1 MNLLEII
8 KDLCSR
14 PLVTAGVALC
24 LGILAGDGGG
34 GLFIIFSGLILLFGF
49 AAYSKPPNT
58 RVKSKRLVI
67 IFLVVLSYL
76 TGIFRYRDTFILNDD
91 VKFPD
96 KALKETYIEGEIT
109 DISYGKE
116 QYILILDD
124 PIIKLKSDE
133 TDTVLPTGKVMV
145 YSDCMPG
152 IVGDKV
158 SAKGALYSF
167 AQATNYGQFD
177 QREYYLARGIVLKL
191 YADEVKLIEET
202 GSIKGIV
209 KSTLFDISGSF
220 QDGLDCVF
228 DEKDRGILYA
238 MLAGNRSELDDSTKG
253 LYQRM
258 GIAHVLS
265 ISGLHITL
273 IGLGLYKVLM
283 LLKKRLKLSVLTS
296 CTFVFLYGMLTGF
309 SVSTQRAVIMLF
321 CMLFARLLGEAY
333 DGQSAAGLAA
343 IIILVMNPAEIYDS
357 GFQLSFIA
365 VFGIFAGNEI
375 RRRLKIKSAILIY
388 LIPAISAQIATFPLI
403 LRSYYSFSPYS
414 IIANIL
420 LVPLMPVIVGS
431 GFLAGILAACGM
443 AFSSG
448 ALMTLAEISAGPAH
462 YMLLGYEK
470 VSLFLQ
476 DLPGADVVTGCPEL
490 WKCLVYYTGLFLLVY
505 MSGRSFL
512 LNGGYSKILNIY
524 HEKNNKN
531 QFSKALLYKGEV
543 IRYGN
548 SHPQKVGNS
557 TIYAIMFSI
566 TMVLIL
572 ILLVFRPEN
581 SGLNV
586 SFIDVGQGLSIYIE
600 ADGRHILADGGSSN
614 VKSVGKYRIEP
625 FLLWSGV
632 KEIDYCFVSHTDEDH
647 ISGIRELMEEGRI
660 KIDTLVVGVNYEEDE
675 PLIALAHE
683 KGIKVIKVEAGD
695 IINNNVDL
703 FSDKVV
709 DNSGD
714 LSMRV
719 LSPDSGFIYEDK
731 NQASLVAEFEY
742 GNLSMLFTGDSDM
755 YAESEYVSHLSGD
768 KINILQCPHH
778 GSKYSSS
785 ELLLETI
792 RPDITVISC
801 SKNNVYGH
809 PARETL
815 ERLEAVGSRCY
826 ITSQDGMV
834 TVKYD
839 GDNTFTVDCYKI
851 SNRN

>member
-8 KDLCSR
+8 KDICSR

-96 KALKETYIEGEIT
+96 KALKESCIEGEIT

-145 YSDCMPG
+145 YSDCIPG
-152 IVGDKV
+152 IAGDKV

-191 YADEVKLIEET
+191 YADEVKLIDEA
-202 GSIKGIV
+202 GSIKGLV
-209 KSTLFDISGSF
+209 KSTLFDITGSF

-283 LLKKRLKLSVLTS
+283 LLTKRLKLSVLTS

-309 SVSTQRAVIMLF
+309 SVSTERAVIMLF

-448 ALMTLAEISAGPAH
+448 ALMTIAEISAGPAH

-476 DLPGADVVTGCPEL
+476 NLPGADVVTGCPEL
-490 WKCLVYYTGLFLLVY
+490 WKCLVYYAGLFFMVY
-505 MSGRSFL
+505 LSGRKEL
-512 LNGGYSKILNIY
+512 LNSFDKR
-524 HEKNNKN
+524 
-531 QFSKALLYKGEV
+531 LLHRGEV

-572 ILLVFRPEN
+572 ILLVFRPKN
-581 SGLNV
+581 TGLNV

-600 ADGRHILADGGSSN
+600 TDGRHILADGGSSN

-709 DNSGD
+709 DNSGV
-714 LSMRV
+714 LNMRV

-731 NQASLVAEFEY
+731 NEASLVAEFEY
-742 GNLSMLFTGDSDM
+742 GNLSMLFTGDSDI

-834 TVKYD
+834 TIKYD

>member
-1 MNLLEII
+1 
-8 KDLCSR
+8 
-14 PLVTAGVALC
+14 
-24 LGILAGDGGG
+24 
-34 GLFIIFSGLILLFGF
+34 
-49 AAYSKPPNT
+49 
-58 RVKSKRLVI
+58 
-67 IFLVVLSYL
+67 
-76 TGIFRYRDTFILNDD
+76 
-91 VKFPD
+91 
-96 KALKETYIEGEIT
+96 
-109 DISYGKE
+109 
-116 QYILILDD
+116 
-124 PIIKLKSDE
+124 
-133 TDTVLPTGKVMV
+133 
-145 YSDCMPG
+145 
-152 IVGDKV
+152 
-158 SAKGALYSF
+158 
-167 AQATNYGQFD
+167 
-177 QREYYLARGIVLKL
+177 
-191 YADEVKLIEET
+191 
-202 GSIKGIV
+202 
-209 KSTLFDISGSF
+209 
-220 QDGLDCVF
+220 
-228 DEKDRGILYA
+228 
-238 MLAGNRSELDDSTKG
+238 
-253 LYQRM
+253 
-258 GIAHVLS
+258 
-265 ISGLHITL
+265 
-273 IGLGLYKVLM
+273 
-283 LLKKRLKLSVLTS
+283 
-296 CTFVFLYGMLTGF
+296 
-309 SVSTQRAVIMLF
+309 
-321 CMLFARLLGEAY
+321 
-333 DGQSAAGLAA
+333 
-343 IIILVMNPAEIYDS
+343 
-357 GFQLSFIA
+357 
-365 VFGIFAGNEI
+365 
-375 RRRLKIKSAILIY
+375 
-388 LIPAISAQIATFPLI
+388 
-403 LRSYYSFSPYS
+403 
-414 IIANIL
+414 
-420 LVPLMPVIVGS
+420 
-431 GFLAGILAACGM
+431 
-443 AFSSG
+443 
-448 ALMTLAEISAGPAH
+448 MTLAEISAGPAH

-476 DLPGADVVTGCPEL
+476 NLPGADVVTGCPEL
-490 WKCLVYYTGLFLLVY
+490 WKCLVYYAGLFMMVY

-512 LNGGYSKILNIY
+512 L
-524 HEKNNKN
+524 
-531 QFSKALLYKGEV
+531 
-543 IRYGN
+543 
-548 SHPQKVGNS
+548 PQKIGNS
-557 TIYAIMFSI
+557 TIYAIVFSI

-792 RPDITVISC
+792 RPDITIISC

-815 ERLEAVGSRCY
+815 ERLVAVGSRCY

>member
-34 GLFIIFSGLILLFGF
+34 GLLIIFSGLILLFGF

-96 KALKETYIEGEIT
+96 KALKESYIEGEIT

-177 QREYYLARGIVLKL
+177 QREYYLERGIVLKL
-191 YADEVKLIEET
+191 YADEVKLIDEA
-202 GSIKGIV
+202 GSIKGLV
-209 KSTLFDISGSF
+209 KSTLFDITGSF

-283 LLKKRLKLSVLTS
+283 LLTKRLKLSVLIS

-309 SVSTQRAVIMLF
+309 SVSTERAVIMLF

-375 RRRLKIKSAILIY
+375 RRRLKIKSAVLIY

-403 LRSYYSFSPYS
+403 LRSYYSFSPYT
-414 IIANIL
+414 IIANIV

-476 DLPGADVVTGCPEL
+476 NLPGADVVTGCPEL
-490 WKCLVYYTGLFLLVY
+490 WKCLVYYAGLFMMVY

-512 LNGGYSKILNIY
+512 L
-524 HEKNNKN
+524 
-531 QFSKALLYKGEV
+531 
-543 IRYGN
+543 
-548 SHPQKVGNS
+548 PQKVGNS

-683 KGIKVIKVEAGD
+683 KGIKIIKVEAGD

-709 DNSGD
+709 DNSGV
-714 LSMRV
+714 LNMRV

>member
-24 LGILAGDGGG
+24 LGILAEDGGG

-91 VKFPD
+91 VNFPD

-124 PIIKLKSDE
+124 PIIKRKSDE

-177 QREYYLARGIVLKL
+177 QREYYLERGIVLKL

-209 KSTLFDISGSF
+209 KNTLFGISGSF

-283 LLKKRLKLSVLTS
+283 LLTKRLKLSVLIS

-309 SVSTQRAVIMLF
+309 SVSTDRAVIMLF

-343 IIILVMNPAEIYDS
+343 IIMLVMNPAEIYDS

-375 RRRLKIKSAILIY
+375 RRRLKIKSAVLIY

-403 LRSYYSFSPYS
+403 LRSYYSFSPYT
-414 IIANIL
+414 IIANIV

-476 DLPGADVVTGCPEL
+476 NLPGADVVTGCPEL
-490 WKCLVYYTGLFLLVY
+490 WKCLVYYAGLFMMVY

-512 LNGGYSKILNIY
+512 L
-524 HEKNNKN
+524 
-531 QFSKALLYKGEV
+531 
-543 IRYGN
+543 
-548 SHPQKVGNS
+548 PQKIGNS

-632 KEIDYCFVSHTDEDH
+632 REIDYCFVSHTDEDH

-683 KGIKVIKVEAGD
+683 KGVKVIKVEAGD

-709 DNSGD
+709 DNSGV
-714 LSMRV
+714 LNMRV

-785 ELLLETI
+785 ELLLDTI

>member
-1 MNLLEII
+1 
-8 KDLCSR
+8 
-14 PLVTAGVALC
+14 
-24 LGILAGDGGG
+24 
-34 GLFIIFSGLILLFGF
+34 
-49 AAYSKPPNT
+49 
-58 RVKSKRLVI
+58 
-67 IFLVVLSYL
+67 
-76 TGIFRYRDTFILNDD
+76 
-91 VKFPD
+91 
-96 KALKETYIEGEIT
+96 
-109 DISYGKE
+109 
-116 QYILILDD
+116 
-124 PIIKLKSDE
+124 
-133 TDTVLPTGKVMV
+133 
-145 YSDCMPG
+145 
-152 IVGDKV
+152 
-158 SAKGALYSF
+158 
-167 AQATNYGQFD
+167 
-177 QREYYLARGIVLKL
+177 
-191 YADEVKLIEET
+191 
-202 GSIKGIV
+202 
-209 KSTLFDISGSF
+209 
-220 QDGLDCVF
+220 
-228 DEKDRGILYA
+228 
-238 MLAGNRSELDDSTKG
+238 
-253 LYQRM
+253 
-258 GIAHVLS
+258 
-265 ISGLHITL
+265 
-273 IGLGLYKVLM
+273 
-283 LLKKRLKLSVLTS
+283 
-296 CTFVFLYGMLTGF
+296 VFLYGMLTGF
-309 SVSTQRAVIMLF
+309 SVSTERAVIMLF

-375 RRRLKIKSAILIY
+375 RRRLKIKSAVLIY

-403 LRSYYSFSPYS
+403 LRSYYSFSPYT
-414 IIANIL
+414 IIANIV

-476 DLPGADVVTGCPEL
+476 NLPGADVVTGCPEL
-490 WKCLVYYTGLFLLVY
+490 WKCLVYYAGLFMMVY

-512 LNGGYSKILNIY
+512 L
-524 HEKNNKN
+524 
-531 QFSKALLYKGEV
+531 
-543 IRYGN
+543 
-548 SHPQKVGNS
+548 PQKVGNS

-632 KEIDYCFVSHTDEDH
+632 REIDYCFVSHTDEDH

-683 KGIKVIKVEAGD
+683 KGVKVIKVEAGD

-785 ELLLETI
+785 ELLLDTI

>member
-1 MNLLEII
+1 M
-8 KDLCSR
+8 
-14 PLVTAGVALC
+14 TAGVALC

-96 KALKETYIEGEIT
+96 KALKESYIEGEIT

-124 PIIKLKSDE
+124 PIIKRKSDE

-177 QREYYLARGIVLKL
+177 QREYYLERGIVLKL
-191 YADEVKLIEET
+191 YADEVKLIDEA
-202 GSIKGIV
+202 GSIKGLV
-209 KSTLFDISGSF
+209 KSTLFDITGSF

-283 LLKKRLKLSVLTS
+283 LLTKRLKLSVLIS

-309 SVSTQRAVIMLF
+309 SVSTERAVIMLF

-375 RRRLKIKSAILIY
+375 RRRLKIKSAVLIY

-403 LRSYYSFSPYS
+403 LRSYYSFSPYT
-414 IIANIL
+414 IIANIV

-490 WKCLVYYTGLFLLVY
+490 WKCLVYYAGLFMMVY

-512 LNGGYSKILNIY
+512 L
-524 HEKNNKN
+524 
-531 QFSKALLYKGEV
+531 
-543 IRYGN
+543 
-548 SHPQKVGNS
+548 PQKIGNS

-632 KEIDYCFVSHTDEDH
+632 REIDYCFVSHTDEDH

-683 KGIKVIKVEAGD
+683 KGVKVIKVEAGD

-719 LSPDSGFIYEDK
+719 LSPNSGFIYEDK

-785 ELLLETI
+785 ELLLDTI

>member
-91 VKFPD
+91 VNFPD

-124 PIIKLKSDE
+124 PIIKRKSDE

-145 YSDCMPG
+145 YSDCIPG

-177 QREYYLARGIVLKL
+177 QREYYLERGIVLKL
-191 YADEVKLIEET
+191 YADEVKLIEEA
-202 GSIKGIV
+202 GSIKGLV
-209 KSTLFDISGSF
+209 KSTLFDITGSF

-283 LLKKRLKLSVLTS
+283 LLTKRLKVSVLTS

-309 SVSTQRAVIMLF
+309 SVSTERAVIMLF
-321 CMLFARLLGEAY
+321 GMLFARLLGEAY

-343 IIILVMNPAEIYDS
+343 IIMLVMNPAEIYDS

-375 RRRLKIKSAILIY
+375 RRRLKIKSAVLIY

-403 LRSYYSFSPYS
+403 LRSYYSFSPYT
-414 IIANIL
+414 IIANIV

-476 DLPGADVVTGCPEL
+476 NLPGADVVTGCPEL
-490 WKCLVYYTGLFLLVY
+490 WKCLVYYAGLFMMVY

-512 LNGGYSKILNIY
+512 L
-524 HEKNNKN
+524 
-531 QFSKALLYKGEV
+531 
-543 IRYGN
+543 
-548 SHPQKVGNS
+548 PQKIGNS

-632 KEIDYCFVSHTDEDH
+632 REIDYCFVSHTDEDH

-683 KGIKVIKVEAGD
+683 KGIKVINVEAGD

-709 DNSGD
+709 DNSGV
-714 LSMRV
+714 LNMRV

-755 YAESEYVSHLSGD
+755 YAESEYVSNLSGD

-785 ELLLETI
+785 ELLLDTI

>member
-14 PLVTAGVALC
+14 PLVTAGFALC

-133 TDTVLPTGKVMV
+133 TDTALPAGKVMV

-152 IVGDKV
+152 KAGDRV
-158 SAKGALYSF
+158 SATGALYSF

-191 YADEVKLIEET
+191 YADEVKQIDEA
-202 GSIKGIV
+202 GSIKGLV
-209 KSTLFDISGSF
+209 KNTLMDISCSF

-283 LLKKRLKLSVLTS
+283 LLTKRLKLSVLTS

-309 SVSTQRAVIMLF
+309 SVSTERAVIMLF

-414 IIANIL
+414 ILANIV

-448 ALMTLAEISAGPAH
+448 VLMTIAEISAGPAH

-490 WKCLVYYTGLFLLVY
+490 WKCLVYYAALFFMVY
-505 MSGRSFL
+505 LSGRKEL
-512 LNGGYSKILNIY
+512 LNSFDKG
-524 HEKNNKN
+524 
-531 QFSKALLYKGEV
+531 LLPRGDV
-543 IRYGN
+543 IRDSN

-557 TIYAIMFSI
+557 KIYAIMFSI
-566 TMVLIL
+566 TMVLIM

-581 SGLNV
+581 TGLNV
-586 SFIDVGQGLSIYIE
+586 SFIDVGQGLSVYIE

-660 KIDTLVVGVNYEEDE
+660 KIDTLVVGANYEKDE

-683 KGIKVIKVEAGD
+683 KGINVIKVEAGD

-742 GNLSMLFTGDSDM
+742 GNLSILFTGDSDI
-755 YAESEYVSHLSGD
+755 YAESEYVSHLSGE

-815 ERLEAVGSRCY
+815 ERIETAGSRCY

-834 TVKYD
+834 NIKYD
-839 GDNTFTVDCYKI
+839 GADTFTVDCYKD
-851 SNRN
+851 S